1 MTRPLRLTQEYKVS
15 SCEQR
20 LISEIEYRLERSP
33 VEESGDEAPCGDTS
47 GESGVAPFFEVK
59 LKHYKIFEGMPAT
72 FTCRVTGHPKP
83 KVSGDSLFR
92 AACPEDGLA
101 SSLQGGGRRANARI
115 EAVGVSVVQSCPAL
129 CEPTDCSCQA
139 PLPMGLS
146 RQEYWSGLPCPPPGG
161 LPDPGIEPTSPALQV
176 DSLLSEPPG
185 KPLDSDRVE
194 QNRVG

>member
-59 LKHYKIFEGMPAT
+59 LKHYKIFEGMPAI

-83 KVSGDSLFR
+83 RVSGHLG
-92 AACPEDGLA
+92 AAGPEDGLA
-101 SSLQGGGRRANARI
+101 SSLQGGGRRTNARI
-115 EAVGVSVVQSCPAL
+115 ETVEVSVVQSCPAL
-129 CEPTDCSCQA
+129 CDPMDCSCQA
-139 PLPMGLS
+139 PLPVGLS
-146 RQEYWSGLPCPPPGG
+146 RQEYWSGLPCPPPGN
-161 LPDPGIEPTSPALQV
+161 LSDPDLEPTS
-176 DSLLSEPPG
+176 
-185 KPLDSDRVE
+185 LDIFCIGRRVLYH
-194 QNRVG
+194 